1 MAKPIS
7 NIQNIEDINIS
18 LNLENAPITKVF
30 SVIEQQTNYTFIFD
44 NNILHSE
51 QRFTFRQA
59 KQSLK
64 SVLAKLSE
72 RSGFEFKA
80 INNTITVIKS
90 PSQSVFKGKVV
101 DKEGFP
107 LPGASVME
115 KGTQNSATTDLNGN
129 FTLTL
134 SSTNASLVVSYMGY
148 VTKTIGVGSGAFQQ
162 IVLQEDVNDLNE
174 VVVTA
179 LGIKREEKKLG
190 FSQAT
195 IGKET
200 LAQTM
205 PNNWSSG
212 LQGKVAGLNIVSSG
226 SGPLNSQQITLRGNN
241 SLNANGNNALIVVDG
256 VPVNSEM
263 TTSGSS
269 SSYIGE
275 DSPIDYGNGISDL
288 NLEDIE
294 SVTVLKGP
302 GATALYGSRA
312 ANGALI
318 ITTKSG
324 SKSNGLGITY
334 NSSMNFD
341 VIQRWPDWQYK
352 YGQGTGKSFDKQGV
366 PYYSYGASADGS
378 NTGSTSSAWG
388 PEFKNQSFFQ
398 YDPTIEAQS
407 TERQLWQPY
416 SDNRKDF
423 WRTGITINNNVTIQG
438 GNDKGNMRLSL
449 GHSKNE
455 WIMPN
460 TGYERLTASVNA
472 NYEVSKNV
480 KIGSVINY
488 NNRNSD
494 NLPSTGYNNGSI
506 AYFMIF
512 QNPNVNLDWYRN
524 IWKQGQNQIQQIQPF
539 SSFIDN
545 PYLIAYEATNALAS
559 NQIVGNVF
567 TNIKFSPKVGLM
579 LRTSINSYYQERD
592 QKRPYSIN
600 RYKQGFFETQD
611 VWKQEVNTDFL
622 LNYDD
627 KISKTISFSTSVGGN
642 AMDYQYRR
650 TDAYV
655 TGLVVPGVYK
665 LANGINSPIVQTYDK
680 NKKVNSLYGLFSMS
694 FDNKVFLDL
703 TGRNDWSSSLP
714 IKNNSFFYPSANASF
729 ILSEIFKM
737 PEALSYMKYRFS
749 YAQVGNDTD
758 PYKTNKYYNQSAFPS
773 SASVPTNL
781 YNANFKPE
789 ITTSYETGVEG
800 RFFKN
805 RINFDATVYET
816 NTKNQIISVP
826 LDITTGYNSGVL
838 NSGEVRNRGI
848 EVTLGG
854 KIIKNNN
861 FNWTTTLTWSK
872 NWNRVMKLADGLSGQ
887 QEIGSGGNATLLAKV
902 GGTTT
907 AIYGFGFERS
917 PEGKIVYNSAGLPVN
932 PTEIQYIGDANPDW
946 KAGLNNSFRFGNVT
960 FNFVIDGQYGGIIYS
975 QTHHKSMEQG
985 KLTSTYMGR
994 EEGFIIGDGVVKN
1007 ADGSY
1012 SPNTNKALTPDW
1024 YASYYR
1030 RANVESNSFDA
1041 SFVKLREVSIQ
1052 YEFPKRLLK
1061 NTGIKGVNVSVF
1073 GRNLAII
1080 SDFPIYDPETA
1091 ALNGDTI
1098 LPGIEMGQMPSP
1110 ATYGFNLKVN
1120 L

>member
-1 MAKPIS
+1 
-7 NIQNIEDINIS
+7 
-18 LNLENAPITKVF
+18 
-30 SVIEQQTNYTFIFD
+30 
-44 NNILHSE
+44 
-51 QRFTFRQA
+51 
-59 KQSLK
+59 K
-64 SVLAKLSE
+64 SVLAKISE
-72 RSGFEFKA
+72 RSGFQFKTL
-80 INNTITVIKS
+80 NNTITVLKS
-90 PSQSVFKGKVV
+90 TVQIICKGKVV
-101 DKEGFP
+101 DKNGFS
-107 LPGASVME
+107 LPGATIME
-115 KGTQNSATTDLNGN
+115 KGTQNSTTTDFDGN
-129 FTLTL
+129 FSLTL
-134 SSTNASLVVSYMGY
+134 SNKNASLEVSYMGY
-148 VTKTIGVGSGAFQQ
+148 ITQTVAATLGTVQEI
-162 IVLQEDVNDLNE
+162 ILQENVNALNE

-190 FSQAT
+190 FSQVT

-212 LQGKVAGLNIVSSG
+212 LQGKVAGLNIISSG

-241 SLNANGNNALIVVDG
+241 SLDAKGNNALIVVDG

-269 SSYIGE
+269 NSYIGE

-324 SKSNGLGITY
+324 TKSKGLGINY
-334 NSSMNFD
+334 NSSVSFD

-352 YGQGTGKSFDKQGV
+352 YGQGTGKSFDKQGN
-366 PYYSYGASADGS
+366 PYYSYIASADGA

-388 PEFKNQSFFQ
+388 PEFKDQSFFQ
-398 YDPTIEAQS
+398 YDPTLEGQSAQR
-407 TERQLWQPY
+407 ELWQPY

-423 WRTGITINNNVTIQG
+423 WRTGITTNNNISIQG
-438 GNDKGNMRLSL
+438 GDDKGSMRLSL

-460 TGYERLTASVNA
+460 TGYERITASINT
-472 NYEVSKNV
+472 NYQVSQHV

-488 NNRNSD
+488 NNRTSD

-512 QNPNVNLDWYRN
+512 QNPNVDLNWYKP

-545 PYLIAYEATNALAS
+545 PYLIAYEATNPLAS
-559 NQIVGNVF
+559 NQIVGN
-567 TNIKFSPKVGLM
+567 IFSEIQLASHLKLM
-579 LRTSINSYYQERD
+579 LRTSINTYFQERE
-592 QKRPYSIN
+592 QRRPYSIN
-600 RYKQGFFETQD
+600 RYKKGFYETQD
-611 VWKQEVNTDFL
+611 IWKQELNSDFL
-622 LNYDD
+622 LSYDSNS
-627 KISKTISFSTSVGGN
+627 SKKLSFSSSLGGN
-642 AMDYQYRR
+642 AMDYKYRR
-650 TDAYV
+650 TDAFV
-655 TGLVVPGVYK
+655 DGLVVPDVYK
-665 LANGINSPIVQTYDK
+665 IANGVNNAIVRPDDR
-680 NKKVNSLYGLFSMS
+680 NKKVNSLYGLVTVS

-703 TGRNDWSSSLP
+703 TGRNDWSSTLP

-729 ILSEIFKM
+729 IISEIFNL
-737 PEALSYMKYRFS
+737 PEALNYVKYRFS
-749 YAQVGNDTD
+749 YAQVGNDTE
-758 PYKTNKYYNQSAFPS
+758 PYKTSKYYEPNNFPS
-773 SASVPTNL
+773 SASLSTEL

-789 ITTSYETGVEG
+789 ITTSYETGIEG
-800 RFFKN
+800 RFFNN
-805 RINFDATVYET
+805 RINLDATVYET
-816 NTKNQIISVP
+816 NTKNQITSVP
-826 LDITTGYNSGVL
+826 LDITTGYSNAIL

-848 EVTLGG
+848 ELTLGG
-854 KIIKNNN
+854 KIIKNKN
-861 FNWTTTLTWSK
+861 FGLTSTLTWSK
-872 NWNRVMKLADGLSGQ
+872 NWNKLLSLADGINNEQ
-887 QEIGSGGNATLLAKV
+887 VIGSGGTATLLAKV

-907 AIYGFGFERS
+907 AIYGYGFLRS
-917 PEGKIVYNSAGLPVN
+917 PEGKIVYDKGLPVS
-932 PTEIQYIGDANPDW
+932 PTDVQYIGDASPDW
-946 KAGLNNSFRFGNVT
+946 KAGLNNSFRYKNVT
-960 FNFVIDGQYGGIIYS
+960 LNVTIDGQYGGIIYS

-994 EEGFIIGDGVVKN
+994 EEGFIIGDGVVLN

-1012 SPNTNKALTPDW
+1012 SPNTTKAITPDW

-1030 RANVESNSFDA
+1030 RANIESNSFDA

-1052 YEFPKRLLK
+1052 FDFSKRLVAKMGL
-1061 NTGIKGVNVSVF
+1061 TGLSLSVF
-1073 GRNLAII
+1073 GRNLAML